1 MTTNGY
7 NNGNGRSA
15 RGHAAGH
22 AANDEDFTGFT
33 YELEEPITVKGF
45 SVTYDRKFNTGNF
58 ESLNPAI
65 TIWVKSVAAEGEAFD
80 LHHAK
85 ERVRRMAR
93 ENVRAQLLRLQG
105 NPEVVFLGLQP
116 PLAGS
121 ADPIFIRTVSVSLV
135 QKVNLGDYN
144 SITPGY
150 TDWAD
155 VRHVAH
161 SPGELH
167 MALDRMWQSLW
178 ANAEDEI
185 SRAQGNGG
193 TGGFFGLPT
202 ISVEDLTTPAS
213 AADAGRRPV
222 PPVPQANGP
231 QAVGHFNKPNSVGS
245 PNPGG
250 PPLTDRVPTAHGRRA
265 HGRRT

>member
-7 NNGNGRSA
+7 SNGNGRLVS
-15 RGHAAGH
+15 GQTAGH
-22 AANDEDFTGFT
+22 SAEYSAGHSADDDDFTGFT

-65 TIWVKSVAAEGEAFD
+65 TIWVKSVAPEGEAFD

-135 QKVNLGDYN
+135 HKVNLGDYN

-167 MALDRMWQSLW
+167 MALDRLWQSLW
-178 ANAEDEI
+178 ANVEDEI
-185 SRAQGNGG
+185 SRARGNGG

-202 ISVEDLTTPAS
+202 IPVEDLTTLAP
-213 AADAGRRPV
+213 AADSGRRPV
-222 PPVPQANGP
+222 PPVPRAN
-231 QAVGHFNKPNSVGS
+231 GHFNKPNSVGP

-250 PPLTDRVPTAHGRRA
+250 PHRADRVPVANGRRA
-265 HGRRT
+265 